1 LNLKFNLSQKGIFL
15 VSIPLIFELILV
27 ATLAILETQT
37 EQEVT
42 RAFHSARVS
51 DGTNR
56 IVRDLFEIGAVTK
69 GELFSTLS
77 TTSYLNAVQHIRE
90 DLEDLRDA
98 VKDDPG
104 EREIVQRTKDAAEE
118 AHDEIEKLRT
128 IYESGD
134 TFKAMDEL
142 QSARLKLRSCL
153 KRCVSPELI
162 NMGQNEKERLKKSLE
177 IQDGFRKRIKTALI
191 VGVIFN
197 VALTLIVALV
207 FSRQIVRRIQ
217 LLVDN
222 SFRLASGVPLSAPVG
237 GSDEIGALD
246 LSFHAMAQ
254 ALVEAQ
260 RKERALI
267 DNAVDVICSIDTNG
281 RFSAI
286 SPACEKV
293 FGFSE
298 QELVGANIAKIVLAD
313 DLAHVQQALD
323 RIKSG
328 GAEPPFESRLVRKD
342 GRAIDAS
349 WAAYWNAREQ
359 TVFCVAHDIT
369 ERKDAERMRQ
379 EVIQMVTH
387 DLRTPLATIQTFHE
401 MMSTGMFGELSER
414 GQQLLKKAELNG
426 GRMISLI
433 NDLLDIEKIKAGGLE
448 IRQEIV
454 AVHDLLDTAGRS
466 ISDWALDRG
475 VLVSI
480 VPTNL
485 TAYADDKRIV
495 QVLVNLLSNAVKFSP
510 RGGTVTLAA
519 EESGDNVVI
528 KVIDEGCGVPIEM
541 RTKIFERFQQVRLSD
556 ATEKG
561 GSGLGLA
568 ICKAIVELHGGHIK
582 VEANDSQGSV
592 FSFTIPVRAK
602 AASPDQ
608 DAIPAPASNDAGS

>member
-1 LNLKFNLSQKGIFL
+1 LNLKLNLSQKGIFL
-15 VSIPLIFELILV
+15 VSIPLVFELVLV
-27 ATLAILETQT
+27 ATLAVLEMQT

-42 RAFHSARVS
+42 HAFHSARVS

-77 TTSYLNAVQHIRE
+77 TTAYQNTVQHIRDDMK
-90 DLEDLRDA
+90 DLKDA
-98 VKDDPG
+98 VKDDPA
-104 EREIVQRTKDAAEE
+104 EREIVERTNDAAEE
-118 AHDEIEKLRT
+118 AHDEIEKLRM
-128 IYESGD
+128 IYETGD

-162 NMGQNEKERLKKSLE
+162 NMGQEEKERLQKSIE
-177 IQDGFRKRIKTALI
+177 IQNGFRDRIKIALI
-191 VGVIFN
+191 VGVAFN
-197 VALTLIVALV
+197 VVLTLIVALV

-222 SFRLASGVPLSAPVG
+222 SFRLASGVPLKAPVG
-237 GSDEIGALD
+237 GGDEIGALD

-254 ALVEAQ
+254 ALEEAQ

-267 DNAVDVICSIDTNG
+267 DNAVDVICSIDING
-281 RFSAI
+281 RFTAI

-293 FGFSE
+293 FGYAE
-298 QELVGANIAKIVLAD
+298 QEMIGANIAKIILAE
-313 DLAHVQQALD
+313 DLTHAQQALG

-328 GAEPPFESRLVRKD
+328 GAEPPFETRLVRKD
-342 GRAIDAS
+342 GRTIEVA
-349 WAAYWNAREQ
+349 WAAHWNAQEQ

-448 IRQEIV
+448 IRQDTV
-454 AVHDLLDTAGRS
+454 AVHDMLDTAGRS

-475 VLVSI
+475 VLITTVS
-480 VPTNL
+480 TKL
-485 TAYADDKRIV
+485 TAFADEKRIV

-510 RGGTVTLAA
+510 RGGTVTLSAD
-519 EESGDNVVI
+519 SLGDKVI
-528 KVIDEGCGVPIEM
+528 VKVIDEGRGVPEEL
-541 RTKIFERFQQVRLSD
+541 RTKIFERFQQVKLSD

-568 ICKAIVELHGGHIK
+568 ICKAIVDLHGGQIK
-582 VEANDSQGSV
+582 VEPNGNQGSV
-592 FSFTIPVRAK
+592 FSFTIPAAPTVKGAP
-602 AASPDQ
+602 AASDESGVA
-608 DAIPAPASNDAGS
+608 DLI